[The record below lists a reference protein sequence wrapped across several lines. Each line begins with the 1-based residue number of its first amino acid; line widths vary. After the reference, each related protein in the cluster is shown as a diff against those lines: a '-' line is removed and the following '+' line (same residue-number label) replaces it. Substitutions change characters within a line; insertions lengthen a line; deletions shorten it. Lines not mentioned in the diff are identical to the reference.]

1 LIREEERERIIAEGR
16 EVAAMRKGMGR
27 GCVRGTQHPLFPD
40 FSQVFPIFPGHDG
53 PLGPYGRLAP
63 LGRSP
68 CGRLAPLGRSPCG
81 RLAPLG
87 RSPCGMRNGS

>member
-68 CGRLAPLGRSPCG
+68 CG
-81 RLAPLG
+81 
-87 RSPCGMRNGS
+87 MRNGN